1 MLKRR
6 TQTEAYWVEDF
17 KLEQHDID
25 YLFNVLLERETPLS
39 ADEMALHL
47 FRYRVQQEEEE
58 LARKRKPGNI
68 YKPAETYEVGDRLTF
83 PQFDQAQG
91 EVIATRPG
99 NNPDYGDFTVLTV
112 QLETG
117 RTVNVASA
125 LTADHVLNEIEEEL
139 EEEPA

>member
-1 MLKRR
+1 
-6 TQTEAYWVEDF
+6 
-17 KLEQHDID
+17 
-25 YLFNVLLERETPLS
+25 
-39 ADEMALHL
+39 
-47 FRYRVQQEEEE
+47 
-58 LARKRKPGNI
+58 KRKPGNI

-139 EEEPA
+139 EEEPADLMSPEELFIEYGAYVAGASAEPLGYAAALHPPVRRWVPPSRLVGVK